1 MPQTWRAAH
10 RRRPPAQC
18 ALDAYRPT
26 PPRVLRHALRH
37 VIVYEGAAGPTSAAG
52 AQGLFSTS
60 PIMSVLTGAIRV
72 AAASSGA
79 RAMLMK
85 RAAVPAAMQGMYEA

>member
-1 MPQTWRAAH
+1 MSSEGF
-10 RRRPPAQC
+10 
-18 ALDAYRPT
+18 
-26 PPRVLRHALRH
+26 PRTLRHGFLSRDLLSVVRPGRRERKGH
-37 VIVYEGAAGPTSAAG
+37 
-52 AQGLFSTS
+52 QGLFSTS

-85 RAAVPAAMQGMYEA
+85 RAAVPTVMQGMYELSLT